1 MLDLIPTLDPRDAF
15 YTVIGLALFG
25 LTLQPALAQ
34 YRLFNLPLLYVI
46 VGTFFGGVAM
56 AVIDP
61 LEGGLQTVVIE
72 HASELIVIISL
83 AGAGLAIDTVGNWR
97 NWNAAWRLLGITMP
111 LTMAAVFL
119 LGDHWLGLTIPGA
132 LLLAAVLAPTD
143 PVLARSVQVSPP
155 GEDEAPME
163 VALTAEAGMN
173 DGLAFPF
180 VYLAIHAAT
189 YGVAQATSGEAW
201 LWGWLSFDL
210 AYRVVMGIVVGWGV
224 GWAFSKIVLSPV
236 GDGGQGA
243 WNAVVTVLAVTLLAY
258 GLTEAV
264 DGYGFLAAF
273 FAARAGRSMSR
284 GTEQDGYTK
293 FVHHGADQ
301 LEAILLALLL
311 LWLGTFVGSGALSG
325 LRWQEVAFAL
335 AMIFV
340 LRPLAGL
347 VGLIGHRC
355 ARAPRLAVAFFGIR
369 GMGSVFYLA
378 YAQNHAQFA
387 DIEALWRIAA
397 VTIVASILIHGYAA
411 NFLLG
416 DEEETIGEVHPSHE
430 HEDAVDD
437 GRAAPPRPKAA
448 E

>member
-1 MLDLIPTLDPRDAF
+1 MIPTLDPRDAF

-25 LTLQPALAQ
+25 LTLQPALGR
-34 YRLFNLPLLYVI
+34 YKLFNLPLIYVI

-61 LEGGLQTVVIE
+61 LDGGLQTLVIE

-111 LTMAAVFL
+111 LTMVAVYL

-132 LLLAAVLAPTD
+132 LLLAACLAPTD

-155 GEDEAPME
+155 GEAEEPME

-189 YGVAQATSGEAW
+189 YGVAQATEGEAW
-201 LWGWLSFDL
+201 LWGWLGFDF
-210 AYRVVMGIVVGWGV
+210 AYRIVMGIAV
-224 GWAFSKIVLSPV
+224 GWAVGWLFSKIVLSPL

-258 GLTEAV
+258 GITEAV

-273 FAARAGRSMSR
+273 FAARAGRARSR
-284 GTEQDGYTK
+284 GKAEDDYTK

-311 LWLGTFVGSGALSG
+311 LWLGTFVGSGALAG
-325 LRWQEVAFAL
+325 LRWQEVAFAF
-335 AMIFV
+335 AMILV
-340 LRPLAGL
+340 LRPVAGMI
-347 VGLIGHRC
+347 GLW
-355 ARAPRLAVAFFGIR
+355 RLDCTDMSRRAVAFFGIR
-369 GMGSVFYLA
+369 GMGSVFYIA
-378 YAQNHAQFA
+378 YAQNHAEFA
-387 DIEALWRIAA
+387 DIDAIWRIAA
-397 VTIVASILIHGYAA
+397 VTIVLSILIHGYAA

-416 DEEETIGEVHPSHE
+416 DEDDTIGEVHPSHE

-437 GRAAPPRPKAA
+437 GHRGTPRAA